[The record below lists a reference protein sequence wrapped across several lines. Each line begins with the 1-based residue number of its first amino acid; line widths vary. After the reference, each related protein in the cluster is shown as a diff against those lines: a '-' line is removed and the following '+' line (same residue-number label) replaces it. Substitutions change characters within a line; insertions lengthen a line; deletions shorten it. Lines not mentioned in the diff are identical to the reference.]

1 MRAIN
6 FPCMNDA
13 KLGNIQNCTENK
25 SDEDCQSWIKFV
37 EIVQLLNQTSVNL
50 RANFAYLSTREAA
63 FQIVTGIQIHQS
75 QAELS
80 SAWKA
85 LYSNANQQQLLS
97 TFALVWKWRH
107 VMYPGCDDV
116 TDQLV
121 VCPVWKQRKFS
132 LPLISFLWVN
142 IHHAAVFAVIRIWHE
157 S

>member
-13 KLGNIQNCTENK
+13 KLGKNIQNCTENK

-37 EIVQLLNQTSVNL
+37 EIVQLVNQTSVNL

-80 SAWKA
+80 RAWKA
-85 LYSNANQQQLLS
+85 LYSNANQQWLRQPSL
-97 TFALVWKWRH
+97 
-107 VMYPGCDDV
+107 
-116 TDQLV
+116 
-121 VCPVWKQRKFS
+121 FS
-132 LPLISFLWVN
+132 LKMTTCHVPRMWWCDRSTRCLSGNKENFHYHWF
-142 IHHAAVFAVIRIWHE
+142 HFFE
-157 S
+157 

>member
-13 KLGNIQNCTENK
+13 KLGKNIQNCTENK

-37 EIVQLLNQTSVNL
+37 EIVQLVNQTSVNL

-97 TFALVWKWRH
+97 TFALQFENDDMSCTPD
-107 VMYPGCDDV
+107 VMMW
-116 TDQLV
+116 QINSLF
-121 VCPVWKQRKFS
+121 VWKQRKFS
-132 LPLISFLWVN
+132 LPLI
-142 IHHAAVFAVIRIWHE
+142 
-157 S
+157 